1 MNDAVSDAPFT
12 PPLTYDIAI
21 DHEATSSNRATP
33 NIEDPRERDEGIRP
47 HVIEERTSEAFRS
60 ILFDGSARAAE
71 GGERTEPG
79 YFSDLNL
86 DQVFTSIATG
96 YEEYDLAPFFYEH
109 LDDAN
114 TISYRQEVFRDLER
128 KAVFE
133 PIASFVQQMRDM
145 RAHLK
150 QSNALRYQYQ
160 KESWFV
166 DATQIYYDAV
176 VSLARALAP
185 IELESEG
192 LKRFQEHLSNYVQ
205 SPAFTSLGAD
215 VESVRKSLSEVRYL
229 LRIKGLRVTVAK
241 YDCEA
246 DYSAEVLAT
255 FERFKQGA
263 AKDYRIGFH
272 NPPDMDH
279 VEANI
284 LGLVARLF
292 PEVFSALDD
301 YCARHRDYLD
311 PTIRTFDRE
320 VHFYLSYLAH
330 MGQFKSVGLRFC
342 YPKVTRHSKEV
353 FADDTFDLALANRLV
368 PQGSVVCN
376 DFLLSGPERI
386 IVVSGPNQGGKTTF
400 ARMFGQLHHLASI
413 GCPVPGRR
421 AQLYLYDKLFA
432 QFEQE
437 EDLANMRGKLED
449 DLVRIRDVLN
459 EATASSVVVLNEIF
473 TSTTLKDSV
482 FLGMKLM
489 ERLIELDL
497 LCVFVTFVEELAS
510 LGPTTV
516 SMMSTVVPENPAV
529 RTYKV
534 VRKPAD
540 GLAYALAI
548 ADKYGLTY
556 GALKKRIAP

>member
-1 MNDAVSDAPFT
+1 MNDAVSGAPFR
-12 PPLTYDIAI
+12 PPLSYDVAT
-21 DHEATSSNRATP
+21 DHEATSSNGAAP
-33 NIEDPRERDEGIRP
+33 KIEDPRERDEGIRP
-47 HVIEERTSEAFRS
+47 HAIQERTSEAFRS
-60 ILFDGSARAAE
+60 ILFDGSAHAAK
-71 GGERTEPG
+71 GEEQPEPG
-79 YFSDLNL
+79 YFPDLNL

-109 LDDAN
+109 LDDTT

-128 KAVFE
+128 KVVFE

-150 QSNALRYQYQ
+150 QSNELRYQYQ

-176 VSLARALAP
+176 VSLALTLAP
-185 IELESEG
+185 TELESEG
-192 LKRFQEHLSNYVQ
+192 VKRFREYLSNYVQ

-215 VESVRKSLSEVRYL
+215 VESVKKSLSEVRYL
-229 LRIKGLRVTVAK
+229 HRIKGLRVTVSK
-241 YDCEA
+241 YDSEA

-263 AKDYRIGFH
+263 AHDYRIGFH
-272 NPPDMDH
+272 NPPEMDH

-284 LGLVARLF
+284 LGLVARLYPDF
-292 PEVFSALDD
+292 FLALDD
-301 YCARHRDYLD
+301 FCVRNRDYLD

-320 VHFYLSYLAH
+320 VHFYLSYLAY
-330 MGQFKSVGLRFC
+330 MRQFTSVGLRFC
-342 YPKVTRHSKEV
+342 YPKVAHDSKEV

-376 DFLLSGPERI
+376 DFVLSGLERI

-421 AQLYLYDKLFA
+421 AQLYLYDKLFT

-437 EDLANMRGKLED
+437 EDLTNMRGKLED
-449 DLVRIRDVLN
+449 DLVRIRDVLS
-459 EATASSVVVLNEIF
+459 EATANSVVVLNEIF

-482 FLGMKLM
+482 FLGTKLM

-510 LGPTTV
+510 LGPSTV

-556 GALKKRIAP
+556 EALTKRIAP

>member
-12 PPLTYDIAI
+12 PPLSCEVAT
-21 DHEATSSNRATP
+21 DHGATSDNGATP
-33 NIEDPRERDEGIRP
+33 NIADPRERDEGIRP

-128 KAVFE
+128 KVVFE

-150 QSNALRYQYQ
+150 QSNELRYQYQ

-176 VSLARALAP
+176 VSLALTLAP

-192 LKRFQEHLSNYVQ
+192 LKRFREYLSNYVQ
-205 SPAFTSLGAD
+205 SPAFSSLGAD

-241 YDCEA
+241 YDFEA